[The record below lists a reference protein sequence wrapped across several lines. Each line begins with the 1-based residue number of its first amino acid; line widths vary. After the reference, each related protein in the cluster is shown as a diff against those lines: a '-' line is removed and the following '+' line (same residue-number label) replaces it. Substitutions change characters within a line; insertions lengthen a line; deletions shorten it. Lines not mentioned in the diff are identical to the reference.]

1 MMAALFV
8 QEDSM
13 KYKLYHKQTGECMGQ
28 ASSLESLGELFLDLY
43 HDDDIFTHELRV
55 EEVEDESE

>member
-1 MMAALFV
+1 
-8 QEDSM
+8 M
-13 KYKLYHKQTGECMGQ
+13 KYKLFHKETGECMGQ

-43 HDDDIFTHELRV
+43 HDDDIFSHQLRV